1 MKWCGSERRRRS
13 PNGDLAGEPRPVR
26 RRAERASHILS
37 ELQSASQLPSLKLK
51 ALWHRGKE
59 SFNRV
64 QALSNNI
71 TSSADGAIA
80 SRFAI
85 DGLRPD
91 RVVAPQTA
99 EEAGA
104 LLKEASVKNWAVV
117 PFGSGSKQHI
127 GNGLKKFDVA
137 LSLEHFN
144 QILEFEPQDLVVK
157 VQSGCRLATLQ
168 ARLAQEGLC
177 LPIDPPWQDTATI
190 GGIVSSHDSGPLRFA
205 HGTIRDY
212 LIGISLIQ
220 PEGAWTKFG
229 SRVVKNVTGYDMC
242 KLYTG
247 AFGTLG
253 VLLDFYFK
261 LKPLP
266 PFERT
271 VVVKFKGLAEAV
283 QGLAKLLS
291 SPLLPAAVELLNPA
305 ALEFVNRSLNLTQ
318 GEPGYAAV
326 LRFGDVE
333 NSVQWQVEELAKL
346 WDGLTAQGVIVGD
359 AAEQSLVWQMLREDR
374 PWLEQT
380 AAVNV
385 KLKLNCLPS
394 QVAAMAGQLEALS
407 QELKA
412 ELRLKAHAGS
422 GVIRAYLAFGESA
435 FTTSKFVQQLQNLRA
450 FLKPARGTVIVEVAP
465 ESLKASID
473 VWGYD
478 FKDKALMQQI
488 RQQYDPRGILNPGRF
503 VV

>member
-1 MKWCGSERRRRS
+1 
-13 PNGDLAGEPRPVR
+13 
-26 RRAERASHILS
+26 
-37 ELQSASQLPSLKLK
+37 
-51 ALWHRGKE
+51 
-59 SFNRV
+59 V

-71 TSSADGAIA
+71 TSAAEGTAA

-85 DGLRPD
+85 GGLRPL

-99 EEAGA
+99 NEAGV
-104 LLKEASVKNWAVV
+104 LLKEANVHNWAVV
-117 PFGSGSKQHI
+117 PFGSGSKQHV
-127 GNGLKKFDVA
+127 GNTLKKFDVA
-137 LSLEHFN
+137 LSLEHFS

-157 VQSGCRLATLQ
+157 VQSGCRLTTLQ

-177 LPIDPPWQDTATI
+177 LPIDPPWQDTATL
-190 GGIVSSHDSGPLRFA
+190 GGVVSCHDSGPLRFS

-220 PEGAWTKFG
+220 PDGAWTKFG

-266 PFERT
+266 PFEKT
-271 VVVKFKGLAEAV
+271 VVVKFKRLTEAA
-283 QGLAKLLS
+283 QALAKLLN
-291 SPLLPAAVELLNPA
+291 SPLLPAAVELLNPP
-305 ALEFVNRSLNLTQ
+305 ALELVNHSLSLTQ
-318 GEPGYAAV
+318 DEPGYALF

-333 NSVQWQVEELAKL
+333 NSVQWQVQQLEKL
-346 WDGLTAQGVIVGD
+346 WDGLTTQRVIVGD
-359 AAEQSLVWQMLREDR
+359 AGEQSFVWQMLREDR
-374 PWLEQT
+374 PWLQQP
-380 AAVNV
+380 AALNI

-394 QVAAMAGQLEALS
+394 QVAAMAERLEALRK
-407 QELKA
+407 ELNA

-422 GVIRAYLAFGESA
+422 GVVRAYLSFEESA
-435 FTTSKFVQQLQNLRA
+435 SATSQFVRQLQNLRA
-450 FLKPARGTVIVEVAP
+450 SLQPSRGTVIVESAP
-465 ESLKASID
+465 APLKAEID

-488 RQQYDPRGILNPGRF
+488 RQQFDPRSILNPGRF

>member
-1 MKWCGSERRRRS
+1 L
-13 PNGDLAGEPRPVR
+13 N
-26 RRAERASHILS
+26 
-37 ELQSASQLPSLKLK
+37 
-51 ALWHRGKE
+51 ALTKPDSKDE
-59 SFNRV
+59 FNRV
-64 QALSNNI
+64 QALSNNM
-71 TSSADGAIA
+71 TVSAGDTIA

-85 DGLRPD
+85 GGLHPE

-104 LLKEASVKNWAVV
+104 LLKEANVQNWAVV
-117 PFGSGSKQHI
+117 PFGSGTKQHV
-127 GNGLKKFDVA
+127 GNALKKFDVA

-144 QILEFEPQDLVVK
+144 QVLDFEPQDLVVK

-168 ARLAQEGLC
+168 ARLAQDGLC
-177 LPIDPPWQDTATI
+177 LPVDPPWQDTATV
-190 GGIVSSHDSGPLRFA
+190 GGIVSSHDSGPLRFSQ
-205 HGTIRDY
+205 GTIRDY

-220 PEGAWTKFG
+220 PDGAWTKFG

-266 PFERT
+266 PSERT
-271 VVVKFKGLAEAV
+271 VVVKFKGLAEAAL
-283 QGLAKLLS
+283 GLAKLLS
-291 SPLLPAAVELLNPA
+291 SPLLPAAVELLNPS
-305 ALEFVNRSLNLTQ
+305 ALKFVNHSLSVTQ
-318 GEPGYAAV
+318 GEPGYAVV
-326 LRFGDVE
+326 LCFGDVE
-333 NSVQWQVEELAKL
+333 NSVQWQVEQLEKL
-346 WDGLTAQGVIVGD
+346 WDGLTTQGVIVGD
-359 AAEQSLVWQMLREDR
+359 AGEQSLVWQMLREDR

-385 KLKLNCLPS
+385 KLKLNCLPN
-394 QVAAMAGQLEALS
+394 QVAAMAERLEALRK
-407 QELKA
+407 ELNA

-422 GVIRAYLAFGESA
+422 GVIRAYLSFEESA
-435 FTTSKFVQQLQNLRA
+435 LATSQFVQQLQSLRA
-450 FLKPARGTVIVEVAP
+450 SLKPKRGTVIVESAP
-465 ESLKASID
+465 ASLKAGID
-473 VWGYD
+473 VWGYH
-478 FKDKALMQQI
+478 FKDKALMHQI

>member
-1 MKWCGSERRRRS
+1 
-13 PNGDLAGEPRPVR
+13 
-26 RRAERASHILS
+26 
-37 ELQSASQLPSLKLK
+37 
-51 ALWHRGKE
+51 
-59 SFNRV
+59 V

-71 TSSADGAIA
+71 TSTTESTVT

-85 DGLRPD
+85 DGLNPG
-91 RVVAPQTA
+91 RVVAPQTS

-104 LLKEASVKNWAVV
+104 LLKEANAQSWAVV

-127 GNGLKKFDVA
+127 GNALKRFDLA
-137 LSLEHFN
+137 LSLEHFS

-157 VQSGCRLATLQ
+157 VQAGCPLATLQ
-168 ARLAQEGLC
+168 VRLAQDGLC
-177 LPIDPPWQDTATI
+177 LPVDPPWQDTATL
-190 GGIVSSHDSGPLRFA
+190 GGIVSSHDSGPLRFF

-212 LIGISLIQ
+212 LIGVSLIQ
-220 PEGAWTKFG
+220 PDGTWTKFG

-266 PFERT
+266 PSEKT
-271 VVVKFKGLAEAV
+271 VVVKFKGLAETTQA
-283 QGLAKLLS
+283 LAKLLS

-305 ALEFVNRSLNLTQ
+305 ALEFVNHSLDLTQ
-318 GEPGYAAV
+318 GESGYAVV

-333 NSVQWQVEELAKL
+333 NSVQWQVEQLEKL

-359 AAEQSLVWQMLREDR
+359 AREQALVWQILREDR
-374 PWLEQT
+374 TWLEVP
-380 AAVNV
+380 ALNV
-385 KLKLNCLPS
+385 KLKLNCLPI
-394 QVAAMAGQLEALS
+394 QVATMAGRLETLRK
-407 QELKA
+407 ELNA

-422 GVIRAYLAFGESA
+422 GVIRAYLAFEESA
-435 FTTSKFVQQLQNLRA
+435 SAPSQFLQQLQSLRTE
-450 FLKPARGTVIVEVAP
+450 LKPSRGTVIVESAP
-465 ESLKASID
+465 ASLKAGID
-473 VWGYD
+473 IWGYD
-478 FKDKALMQQI
+478 FKDRALMQQI
-488 RQQYDPRGILNPGRF
+488 RQQYDPRGILNPERF

>member
-1 MKWCGSERRRRS
+1 
-13 PNGDLAGEPRPVR
+13 
-26 RRAERASHILS
+26 
-37 ELQSASQLPSLKLK
+37 
-51 ALWHRGKE
+51 
-59 SFNRV
+59 V

-71 TSSADGAIA
+71 ASTSERTVAL
-80 SRFAI
+80 RFAI
-85 DGLRPD
+85 DGLRPG

-99 EEAGA
+99 EEAEA
-104 LLKEASVKNWAVV
+104 LLKEANLQNWAVV
-117 PFGSGSKQHI
+117 PFGSGSKQHV
-127 GNGLKKFDVA
+127 GNLLKKFDVA

-157 VQSGCRLATLQ
+157 VQAGCRLATLQ
-168 ARLAQEGLC
+168 ARLAQDGLC
-177 LPIDPPWQDTATI
+177 LPVDPPWQDTATV
-190 GGIVSSHDSGPLRFA
+190 GGIVSSHDSGPLRFS

-220 PEGAWTKFG
+220 PDGAWTKFG

-266 PFERT
+266 PSEKT
-271 VVVKFKGLAEAV
+271 VVVKFKGLTETAQA
-283 QGLAKLLS
+283 LAKLLS
-291 SPLLPAAVELLNPA
+291 SPLLPAAVELLNPT
-305 ALEFVNRSLNLTQ
+305 ALEFVNHSLSLTQ
-318 GEPGYAAV
+318 GESGYAV
-326 LRFGDVE
+326 VIRFGDVE
-333 NSVQWQVEELAKL
+333 NSVQWQVEQLEKL

-359 AAEQSLVWQMLREDR
+359 AGEQSLVWQMLREDR
-374 PWLEQT
+374 LWLEQP
-380 AAVNV
+380 AALNI
-385 KLKLNCLPS
+385 KMKLNCLPS
-394 QVAAMAGQLEALS
+394 QVAVMAERLAVLGNALN
-407 QELKA
+407 A

-422 GVIRAYLAFGESA
+422 GVIRAYLAFEGSA
-435 FTTSKFVQQLQNLRA
+435 SATSEFAQQLQNLRTE
-450 FLKPARGTVIVEVAP
+450 LKPSRGTVIVESAP
-465 ESLKASID
+465 ASLKTGID

-488 RQQYDPRGILNPGRF
+488 RQQYDPRAILNPGRF

>member
-1 MKWCGSERRRRS
+1 
-13 PNGDLAGEPRPVR
+13 V
-26 RRAERASHILS
+26 
-37 ELQSASQLPSLKLK
+37 K
-51 ALWHRGKE
+51 A
-59 SFNRV
+59 V
-64 QALSNNI
+64 SNNMTASAEVN
-71 TSSADGAIA
+71 TS
-80 SRFAI
+80 SRFAVG
-85 DGLRPD
+85 GLHPE
-91 RVVAPQTA
+91 RVVAPRTA

-104 LLKEASVKNWAVV
+104 LLKEANAQNWAVV

-127 GNGLKKFDVA
+127 GNALKKFDMA

-157 VQSGCRLATLQ
+157 VQAGCPLATLQ
-168 ARLAQEGLC
+168 ARLAQDGLC
-177 LPIDPPWQDTATI
+177 LPIDPPWKDAATV

-205 HGTIRDY
+205 FGTIRDY

-220 PEGAWTKFG
+220 PDGAWTKFG

-266 PFERT
+266 PSEKT
-271 VVVKFKGLAEAV
+271 VVVKFKGLTETAQA
-283 QGLAKLLS
+283 LAKLLS
-291 SPLLPAAVELLNPA
+291 SPLLPGAVELLNPT
-305 ALEFVNRSLNLTQ
+305 ALEFVNHSLSLTQ
-318 GEPGYAAV
+318 GESGYALV

-333 NSVQWQVEELAKL
+333 NSVQWQVEQLEKL

-359 AAEQSLVWQMLREDR
+359 AREQALVWQMLREDR
-374 PWLEQT
+374 AWLDRP
-380 AAVNV
+380 ALNV
-385 KLKLNCLPS
+385 KLKLNCLPN
-394 QVAAMAGQLEALS
+394 QVAPMADRLDKLS
-407 QELKA
+407 KELDA

-422 GVIRAYLAFGESA
+422 GVIRAYLALEESA
-435 FTTSKFVQQLQNLRA
+435 SAPSQFAQQLQNLRA
-450 FLKPARGTVIVEVAP
+450 ELKSSRGTVIVESAP
-465 ESLKASID
+465 ASLKAGID

>member
-1 MKWCGSERRRRS
+1 M
-13 PNGDLAGEPRPVR
+13 
-26 RRAERASHILS
+26 
-37 ELQSASQLPSLKLK
+37 
-51 ALWHRGKE
+51 
-59 SFNRV
+59 
-64 QALSNNI
+64 QALSNNLA
-71 TSSADGAIA
+71 TEGTVA

-85 DGLRPD
+85 GGLRPE
-91 RVVAPQTA
+91 RIVAPQTA

-104 LLKEASVKNWAVV
+104 LLKEANVQNWAVV
-117 PFGSGSKQHI
+117 PFGSGSKQHV
-127 GNGLKKFDVA
+127 GNALKQFDVA
-137 LSLEHFN
+137 LSLEHFK

-157 VQSGCRLATLQ
+157 VQSGCPLATLQ
-168 ARLAQEGLC
+168 ARLAQDGLC
-177 LPIDPPWQDTATI
+177 LPVDPPWQDTATL
-190 GGIVSSHDSGPLRFA
+190 GGIVSSHDSGPLRFS

-220 PEGAWTKFG
+220 PDGAWTKFG

-253 VLLDFYFK
+253 VLLDFYLK

-266 PFERT
+266 PSERT
-271 VVVKFKGLAEAV
+271 VVVKFKGLTEAA

-291 SPLLPAAVELLNPA
+291 SPLLPAAVELLNPS
-305 ALEFVNRSLNLTQ
+305 ALEFVNHSLSLTQ
-318 GEPGYAAV
+318 GEPGYAV
-326 LRFGDVE
+326 VIRFGDVE
-333 NSVQWQVEELAKL
+333 NSVQWQVEQLEKL

-359 AAEQSLVWQMLREDR
+359 AGEQSLVWQLLREDR
-374 PWLEQT
+374 LWLEQP
-380 AAVNV
+380 AALNI

-394 QVAAMAGQLEALS
+394 QVAAMAERLEVLRN
-407 QELKA
+407 ELNA

-422 GVIRAYLAFGESA
+422 GVIRAYLAFEESA
-435 FTTSKFVQQLQNLRA
+435 SVAMQFSRQLENLRA
-450 FLKPARGTVIVEVAP
+450 TVKPARGTVIVESAP
-465 ESLKASID
+465 ASLKAGID

-488 RQQYDPRGILNPGRF
+488 RQKYDPRGTLNPGRF

>member
-1 MKWCGSERRRRS
+1 
-13 PNGDLAGEPRPVR
+13 V
-26 RRAERASHILS
+26 
-37 ELQSASQLPSLKLK
+37 K
-51 ALWHRGKE
+51 A
-59 SFNRV
+59 V
-64 QALSNNI
+64 SNNMTASAEVN
-71 TSSADGAIA
+71 TS
-80 SRFAI
+80 SRFAVG
-85 DGLRPD
+85 GLHPE
-91 RVVAPQTA
+91 RVVAPRTP

-104 LLKEASVKNWAVV
+104 LLKEANAQNWTIV

-127 GNGLKKFDVA
+127 GNALKKFDMA

-157 VQSGCRLATLQ
+157 VQAGCPLATLQ
-168 ARLAQEGLC
+168 ARLAQDGLC
-177 LPIDPPWQDTATI
+177 LPVDPPWHDAATV

-205 HGTIRDY
+205 YGTIRDY

-220 PEGAWTKFG
+220 PDGAWTKFG

-266 PFERT
+266 PSEKT
-271 VVVKFKGLAEAV
+271 VVVKFKGLTETAEA
-283 QGLAKLLS
+283 LAKLIS
-291 SPLLPAAVELLNPA
+291 SPLLPGAVELLNPT
-305 ALEFVNRSLNLTQ
+305 ALEFVNHSLSLTQ
-318 GEPGYAAV
+318 GESGYALV

-333 NSVQWQVEELAKL
+333 NSVQWQVEQLEKL
-346 WDGLTAQGVIVGD
+346 WDGLTAQGVIVSHAG
-359 AAEQSLVWQMLREDR
+359 EQALVWQVLREDR
-374 PWLEQT
+374 AWLDQP
-380 AAVNV
+380 ALNV
-385 KLKLNCLPS
+385 KLKLNCLPN
-394 QVAAMAGQLEALS
+394 QVAPMAERLDKLS
-407 QELKA
+407 KELDA

-422 GVIRAYLAFGESA
+422 GVIRAYLALEESA
-435 FTTSKFVQQLQNLRA
+435 SAPSQFVQQLQNLRA
-450 FLKPARGTVIVEVAP
+450 ELKSSRGTVIVESAP
-465 ESLKASID
+465 ASLKAGID

>member
-1 MKWCGSERRRRS
+1 M
-13 PNGDLAGEPRPVR
+13 
-26 RRAERASHILS
+26 
-37 ELQSASQLPSLKLK
+37 
-51 ALWHRGKE
+51 
-59 SFNRV
+59 

-71 TSSADGAIA
+71 TSAAEGTVA

-85 DGLRPD
+85 GGLRPE
-91 RVVAPQTA
+91 RVAAPQTA
-99 EEAGA
+99 EEAEA
-104 LLKEASVKNWAVV
+104 LLKEANVQNWAVV
-117 PFGSGSKQHI
+117 PFGSGSKQHV
-127 GNGLKKFDVA
+127 GNTLKKFNVA

-157 VQSGCRLATLQ
+157 VQAGCPLAALQ
-168 ARLAQEGLC
+168 ARLAQDGLC
-177 LPIDPPWQDTATI
+177 LPVDPPCQDTATV
-190 GGIVSSHDSGPLRFA
+190 GGIVSSHDSGPLRFS

-266 PFERT
+266 PSEKT
-271 VVVKFKGLAEAV
+271 VLVKFKGLTEAA
-283 QGLAKLLS
+283 QALAKLLS

-305 ALEFVNRSLNLTQ
+305 ALEFVNHSLALTQ
-318 GEPGYAAV
+318 GEPGYAVV
-326 LRFGDVE
+326 LLFGDVE
-333 NSVQWQVEELAKL
+333 NSVQWQVSELEKL

-359 AAEQSLVWQMLREDR
+359 HGEQSLVWQMLREDR
-374 PWLEQT
+374 LWLEQP
-380 AAVNV
+380 AALNL

-394 QVAAMAGQLEALS
+394 QVAAMAERLDAVRKELS
-407 QELKA
+407 A

-422 GVIRAYLAFGESA
+422 GVIRAYLSFEESA
-435 FTTSKFVQQLQNLRA
+435 SAATQFSRQLENLRSE
-450 FLKPARGTVIVEVAP
+450 LRSARGTVIVESAP
-465 ESLKASID
+465 ASLKAGID

-488 RQQYDPRGILNPGRF
+488 RQQYDLRGILNPGRF

>member
-1 MKWCGSERRRRS
+1 MQAPSKPTTSPER
-13 PNGDLAGEPRPVR
+13 D
-26 RRAERASHILS
+26 
-37 ELQSASQLPSLKLK
+37 
-51 ALWHRGKE
+51 
-59 SFNRV
+59 
-64 QALSNNI
+64 
-71 TSSADGAIA
+71 IA
-80 SRFAI
+80 SGFAI
-85 DGLRPD
+85 DGLIPKQ
-91 RVVAPQTA
+91 VVAPQTA

-104 LLKEASVKNWAVV
+104 LLREANAQNWAVV
-117 PFGSGSKQHI
+117 PFGSGSKLHI
-127 GNGLKKFDVA
+127 GNPLKKFDVA

-157 VQSGCRLATLQ
+157 VQAGCRLATLQ
-168 ARLAQEGLC
+168 ARLAQDGLS
-177 LPIDPPWQDTATI
+177 LPIDPPWQDMATL
-190 GGIVSSHDSGPLRFA
+190 GGIVSSHESGPLRFC

-220 PEGAWTKFG
+220 PDGAWTKFG

-253 VLLDFYFK
+253 VLLDFYLK

-266 PFERT
+266 PSEKT
-271 VVVKFKGLAEAV
+271 VVVKFKGLAEAA
-283 QGLAKLLS
+283 QALSRLLS

-305 ALEFVNRSLNLTQ
+305 ALDFMNHSLSLTQ
-318 GEPGYAAV
+318 GDSGYAVV

-333 NSVQWQVEELAKL
+333 NSVQWQVEQLEKL

-359 AAEQSLVWQMLREDR
+359 GGEQALVWQMLREDR
-374 PWLEQT
+374 PWLDQP
-380 AAVNV
+380 APLNI
-385 KLKLNCLPS
+385 KLKVNCLPN
-394 QVAAMAGQLEALS
+394 QTPAMAERLETLS
-407 QELKA
+407 KELAA

-422 GVIRAYLAFGESA
+422 GVIRAYLSIQESA
-435 FTTSKFVQQLQNLRA
+435 SAAAQFSRRVEDLRTA
-450 FLKPARGTVIVEVAP
+450 LKPARGTLIVESAP
-465 ESLKASID
+465 ASFKAGMD

>member
-1 MKWCGSERRRRS
+1 
-13 PNGDLAGEPRPVR
+13 
-26 RRAERASHILS
+26 
-37 ELQSASQLPSLKLK
+37 
-51 ALWHRGKE
+51 
-59 SFNRV
+59 V
-64 QALSNNI
+64 QALSNNS
-71 TSSADGAIA
+71 TAAESYANMSG
-80 SRFAI
+80 FAI
-85 DGLRPD
+85 GGLRPE

-104 LLKEASVKNWAVV
+104 LLKEANAQNWAVV

-127 GNGLKKFDVA
+127 GNALKKFDVA

-177 LPIDPPWQDTATI
+177 LPIDPPWQDTATL
-190 GGIVSSHDSGPLRFA
+190 GGVVSSHDSGPLRFS
-205 HGTIRDY
+205 HGTVRDF
-212 LIGISLIQ
+212 LIGVSLLQ
-220 PEGAWTKFG
+220 PDGAWTKFG

-271 VVVKFKGLAEAV
+271 VVVKFNGLTDAA

-305 ALEFVNRSLNLTQ
+305 ALEFVNHSLTLTQ
-318 GEPGYAAV
+318 GEPGYAVV

-333 NSVQWQVEELAKL
+333 NSVRWQVEQLEKL

-359 AAEQSLVWQMLREDR
+359 AGEQSLVWQMLREDR
-374 PWLEQT
+374 PWLEQP
-380 AAVNV
+380 AALNI

-394 QVAAMAGQLEALS
+394 QIATMAERLEALRN
-407 QELKA
+407 ELNA

-422 GVIRAYLAFGESA
+422 GVIRAYLSYEESA
-435 FTTSKFVQQLQNLRA
+435 SAAARFSQQLENLRA
-450 FLKPARGTVIVEVAP
+450 ALKPSRGTVIVESAP
-465 ESLKASID
+465 ASLKAGID

-488 RQQYDPRGILNPGRF
+488 RQQFDPRGILNPGRF

>member
-1 MKWCGSERRRRS
+1 
-13 PNGDLAGEPRPVR
+13 
-26 RRAERASHILS
+26 
-37 ELQSASQLPSLKLK
+37 
-51 ALWHRGKE
+51 
-59 SFNRV
+59 V

-71 TSSADGAIA
+71 TSTTERTVA

-85 DGLRPD
+85 DGLNPERA
-91 RVVAPQTA
+91 VAPQTS

-104 LLKEASVKNWAVV
+104 LLKEANAQNWAVV

-127 GNGLKKFDVA
+127 GNALKKFDMA
-137 LSLEHFN
+137 LSLEHFS

-157 VQSGCRLATLQ
+157 VQAGCPLATLHE
-168 ARLAQEGLC
+168 RLAQDGLC
-177 LPIDPPWQDTATI
+177 LPVDPPWQDAATL
-190 GGIVSSHDSGPLRFA
+190 GGIVSSHDSGPLRFSN
-205 HGTIRDY
+205 GTIRDY

-220 PEGAWTKFG
+220 PDGAWTKFG

-266 PFERT
+266 PSQKT
-271 VVVKFKGLAEAV
+271 VVVKFKGLTETAQA
-283 QGLAKLLS
+283 LSRLLS

-305 ALEFVNRSLNLTQ
+305 ALEFVNHSLSLTQ
-318 GEPGYAAV
+318 GEPGYAVV

-333 NSVQWQVEELAKL
+333 NSVQWQVEQLEKL
-346 WDGLTAQGVIVGD
+346 WDGLTAHGVIVGD
-359 AAEQSLVWQMLREDR
+359 AGEQALVWQMLREDR
-374 PWLEQT
+374 AWLEQP
-380 AAVNV
+380 ALNV
-385 KLKLNCLPS
+385 KLKLNCLPN
-394 QVAAMAGQLEALS
+394 QVATMAGRLETVRK
-407 QELKA
+407 ELNA

-422 GVIRAYLAFGESA
+422 GVIRAYLAFEESA
-435 FTTSKFVQQLQNLRA
+435 SATSQFVWQLQNLRA
-450 FLKPARGTVIVEVAP
+450 ELKSSRGTVIVESAP
-465 ESLKASID
+465 ASLKSGID

-478 FKDKALMQQI
+478 FKDRALMQQI
-488 RQQYDPRGILNPGRF
+488 RQQYDPRAILNPGRF

>member
-1 MKWCGSERRRRS
+1 VVLTVLNFAPPKAQS
-13 PNGDLAGEPRPVR
+13 LAGQNIHRV
-26 RRAERASHILS
+26 
-37 ELQSASQLPSLKLK
+37 K
-51 ALWHRGKE
+51 A
-59 SFNRV
+59 V
-64 QALSNNI
+64 SNNM
-71 TSSADGAIA
+71 TASTEVNTA
-80 SRFAI
+80 SRFAAG
-85 DGLRPD
+85 GLYPE
-91 RVVAPQTA
+91 RVVAPRTA

-104 LLKEASVKNWAVV
+104 LLKEANDQNWAVV

-127 GNGLKKFDVA
+127 GNPLKKFDVA

-157 VQSGCRLATLQ
+157 VQAGCPLATLQ
-168 ARLAQEGLC
+168 ARLAQDGLC
-177 LPIDPPWQDTATI
+177 LPVDPPWQDVATV

-205 HGTIRDY
+205 FGTIRDY

-247 AFGTLG
+247 SFGTLG
-253 VLLDFYFK
+253 VLLDFYYK

-266 PFERT
+266 PSEKT
-271 VVVKFKGLAEAV
+271 VVVKFKGLAETA
-283 QGLAKLLS
+283 QALAKLFS

-305 ALEFVNRSLNLTQ
+305 ALEFVNHSLDLTQ
-318 GEPGYAAV
+318 GESGYAV
-326 LRFGDVE
+326 LLRFGDVE
-333 NSVQWQVEELAKL
+333 NSVQWQVEQLEKL

-359 AAEQSLVWQMLREDR
+359 AREQVLVWHMLREDR
-374 PWLEQT
+374 AWLGQPS
-380 AAVNV
+380 VNV
-385 KLKLNCLPS
+385 KLKLNCLPN
-394 QVAAMAGQLEALS
+394 QVATVAGRLETLS
-407 QELKA
+407 KELTA

-422 GVIRAYLAFGESA
+422 GVIRAYLAFEESGSA
-435 FTTSKFVQQLQNLRA
+435 KSQFIQQLQNLRA
-450 FLKPARGTVIVEVAP
+450 ELKPSRGTVILESAP
-465 ESLKASID
+465 ASLKAGMD

-478 FKDKALMQQI
+478 FKDRTLMQQI

>member
-1 MKWCGSERRRRS
+1 M
-13 PNGDLAGEPRPVR
+13 
-26 RRAERASHILS
+26 
-37 ELQSASQLPSLKLK
+37 
-51 ALWHRGKE
+51 
-59 SFNRV
+59 
-64 QALSNNI
+64 QALSNNS
-71 TSSADGAIA
+71 TAAESYANMCG
-80 SRFAI
+80 FAI
-85 DGLRPD
+85 GGLRPE

-104 LLKEASVKNWAVV
+104 LLKEANAQNWAVV

-127 GNGLKKFDVA
+127 GNALKKFDVA

-177 LPIDPPWQDTATI
+177 LPIDPPWQDTATL
-190 GGIVSSHDSGPLRFA
+190 GGVVSSHDSGPLRFS

-220 PEGAWTKFG
+220 PDGTWTKFG

-271 VVVKFKGLAEAV
+271 VVVKFNGLTDAA

-305 ALEFVNRSLNLTQ
+305 ALEFVNHSLTLTQ
-318 GEPGYAAV
+318 GEPGYAVV

-333 NSVQWQVEELAKL
+333 NSVRWQVEQLEKL

-359 AAEQSLVWQMLREDR
+359 AGEQSLVWQMLREDR
-374 PWLEQT
+374 PWLEQP
-380 AAVNV
+380 AALNI

-394 QVAAMAGQLEALS
+394 QIATMAERLEALRN
-407 QELKA
+407 ELNA

-422 GVIRAYLAFGESA
+422 GVIRAYLSYEESA
-435 FTTSKFVQQLQNLRA
+435 SAAARFSQQLENLRA
-450 FLKPARGTVIVEVAP
+450 ALKPSRGTVIVESAP
-465 ESLKASID
+465 ASLKAGID

-488 RQQYDPRGILNPGRF
+488 RQQYDPHGILNPGRF

>member
-1 MKWCGSERRRRS
+1 M
-13 PNGDLAGEPRPVR
+13 P
-26 RRAERASHILS
+26 
-37 ELQSASQLPSLKLK
+37 
-51 ALWHRGKE
+51 
-59 SFNRV
+59 
-64 QALSNNI
+64 ALSNNI
-71 TSSADGAIA
+71 TSTTESTVT

-85 DGLRPD
+85 DGQNPG
-91 RVVAPQTA
+91 RVVAPQTS

-104 LLKEASVKNWAVV
+104 LLKEANAQNWAVV

-127 GNGLKKFDVA
+127 GNALKKCDVL
-137 LSLEHFN
+137 LSLEHFS

-157 VQSGCRLATLQ
+157 VQAGCPLATLQ
-168 ARLAQEGLC
+168 ARLAQDGLC
-177 LPIDPPWQDTATI
+177 LPVDPPWQDTATL
-190 GGIVSSHDSGPLRFA
+190 GGIVSSHDSGPLRFSN
-205 HGTIRDY
+205 GTIRDY
-212 LIGISLIQ
+212 LIGISLVQ
-220 PEGAWTKFG
+220 PDGVWTKFG

-266 PFERT
+266 PSEKT
-271 VVVKFKGLAEAV
+271 IVVKFKGLTETAQA
-283 QGLAKLLS
+283 LAKLLS

-305 ALEFVNRSLNLTQ
+305 ALEFVNHSLDLTQ
-318 GEPGYAAV
+318 GESGYAVA

-333 NSVQWQVEELAKL
+333 NSVQWQVEQLEKV

-359 AAEQSLVWQMLREDR
+359 AREQALVWQMLREDG
-374 PWLEQT
+374 PWLERP
-380 AAVNV
+380 ASLNV
-385 KLKLNCLPS
+385 KLKLNCLPN
-394 QVAAMAGQLEALS
+394 QVSTMAGRLETLRK
-407 QELKA
+407 ELNA

-422 GVIRAYLAFGESA
+422 GVIRGYLAFEESA
-435 FTTSKFVQQLQNLRA
+435 STTSQFVRQVQNLRA
-450 FLKPARGTVIVEVAP
+450 ELKPSRGTVIVESAP
-465 ESLKASID
+465 ASLKAGID

-478 FKDKALMQQI
+478 FKDRALMQQI